1 MLFLKFWGTKTSYS
15 HFYRFEIFL
24 LPFIRMKDR
33 NSFLLIQSSI
43 MKLQKRYI
51 ITQQELGVQSQWEKV
66 DELDEWLDI
75 RLLTSIEQ
83 HKNNKNGLANFINRS
98 ISTFLRTTALKM
110 GFGFR
115 SRWISAETLNR
126 LPKLM
131 SIAFNI
137 INDALSSFGSPL
149 NVSSEIPFCPS

>member
-1 MLFLKFWGTKTSYS
+1 
-15 HFYRFEIFL
+15 
-24 LPFIRMKDR
+24 MK
-33 NSFLLIQSSI
+33 I
-43 MKLQKRYI
+43 QKRYI

-110 GFGFR
+110 GFEFR
-115 SRWISAETLNR
+115 SR
-126 LPKLM
+126 
-131 SIAFNI
+131 
-137 INDALSSFGSPL
+137 
-149 NVSSEIPFCPS
+149 